1 MAKLTPP
8 PGPHD
13 HARGQE
19 TAPVTLVEYGDFQ
32 CPHCGSAYPAV
43 EDIVKKMGPGLRFIY
58 RHFPLSE
65 SHPLA
70 KPAAIAAEA
79 AGRQGKFW
87 EMHHLIFQNQ
97 NGLSAENLFGMAK
110 VLGLDLQR
118 FADDIQDPALEE
130 KVDADFESGVRSGV
144 NGTPSFF
151 INGQKYNG
159 SYDEESLMASLTF

>member
-8 PGPHD
+8 PGPQD
-13 HARGQE
+13 HARGKE
-19 TAPVTLVEYGDFQ
+19 GAPVTLVEYGDFQ
-32 CPHCGSAYPAV
+32 CPHCGKAFPAV
-43 EDIVKKMGPGLRFIY
+43 EDIVKKMGPGLRFIF

-65 SHPLA
+65 SHAMA

-87 EMHHLIFQNQ
+87 EMHHGIFQNQ
-97 NGLSAENLFGMAK
+97 AMLSVEALFAIAQHI
-110 VLGLDLQR
+110 GLDLEQFR
-118 FADDIQDPALEE
+118 NDIQDTALED

-151 INGQKYNG
+151 INGHKYNG

>member
-8 PGPHD
+8 PGPQD
-13 HARGQE
+13 HARGKE
-19 TAPVTLVEYGDFQ
+19 GAPVTLVEYGDFQ
-32 CPHCGSAYPAV
+32 CSHCGHAFPAV
-43 EDIVKKMGPGLRFIY
+43 EDIIQKMGNGLRFVY

-70 KPAAIAAEA
+70 KAAAIAAEA

-87 EMHHLIFQNQ
+87 EMHHLIFQSQDN
-97 NGLSAENLFGMAK
+97 LSVENLFAIAQKTGI
-110 VLGLDLQR
+110 DLEQFR
-118 FADDIQDPALEE
+118 NDIQDPALEE

-151 INGQKYNG
+151 INGHKYNG